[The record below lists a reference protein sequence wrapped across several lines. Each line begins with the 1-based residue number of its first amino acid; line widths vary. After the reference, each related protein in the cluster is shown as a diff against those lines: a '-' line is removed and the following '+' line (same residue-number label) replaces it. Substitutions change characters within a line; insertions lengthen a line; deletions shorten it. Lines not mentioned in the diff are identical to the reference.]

1 MVVIMVNL
9 KELLAK
15 CRIGDGE
22 AKQDIAWPAGHFYSP
37 IPALWEIKENEK
49 RIFSEYSETIPG
61 VNLNVESQLSL
72 LGELGSYY
80 NESPFKND
88 KKDGIRYY
96 GNNSRFI
103 LSDAVVLY
111 AMIRHYKPR
120 KIIEIGSGFSS
131 CVSLDTNEYFFNN
144 SIKCTFIEPYPDLLF
159 SLLKPDDQERV
170 CILPQNLQSLHDLT
184 MFANLRAGDILF
196 LDSSHVTKANSDV
209 NHFFFNILPILQ
221 SGVIIHV
228 HDVFYPFEY
237 LKEWLYEGRSWNE
250 AYLLKAFLQYN
261 NAFEIIFFNSFL
273 HIFHADKLARYMP
286 ICTESPGGNFWMR
299 KK

>member
-1 MVVIMVNL
+1 MLNL

-15 CRIGDGE
+15 YRIKAGQV
-22 AKQDIAWPAGHFYSP
+22 KQDVAWPAGHFYSP
-37 IPALWEIKENEK
+37 IPALWEIRENEK

-61 VNLNVESQLSL
+61 INLNVESQLSL
-72 LGELGSYY
+72 LEKLGNYY
-80 NESPFKND
+80 KASPFQNE
-88 KKDGIRYY
+88 KKDTIRYY

-111 AMIRHYKPR
+111 TIIRHYKPR

-131 CVSLDTNEYFFNN
+131 CVSLDTNEHFFNN

-159 SLLKPDDQERV
+159 SLLKPKDKERV
-170 CILPQNLQSLHDLT
+170 RILPQNLQSLRDLT
-184 MFANLRAGDILF
+184 IFTDLKADDILF

-221 SGVIIHV
+221 TGVIIHI
-228 HDVFYPFEY
+228 HDIFYPFEY

-250 AYLLKAFLQYN
+250 TYLLKAFLQYN

-273 HIFHADKLARYMP
+273 HLFYADKLAQHMP
-286 ICTESPGGNFWMR
+286 VCTESPGGSFWMR